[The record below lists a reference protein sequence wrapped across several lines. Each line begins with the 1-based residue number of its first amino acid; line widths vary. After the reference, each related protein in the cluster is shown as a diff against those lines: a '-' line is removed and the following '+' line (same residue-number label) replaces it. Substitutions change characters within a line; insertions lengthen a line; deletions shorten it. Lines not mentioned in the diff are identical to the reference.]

1 MTTTINTDLL
11 TPLAAYLRLRDAGR
25 ASFILESV
33 ERGRLGRNS
42 WMGAGSRIVDFD
54 EATELGLP
62 IVGYLAYDHVA
73 RLEPTVPL
81 PEDGRGFPESRV
93 IVCDTLVRF
102 DHGAG
107 IAEVLAGDP
116 EEIAGRL
123 EAGIAWRREPRG
135 TSGPI
140 RRSPDRDRYIEMVES
155 VKEHIVAGD
164 VFQCVPSQRA
174 ERPTSATPLDIY
186 RALRRVNPSPYLF
199 LLELDGIALVGSSP
213 ERLVAC
219 ENGRASLCPIAGT
232 TEPTEGDVERLLSS
246 EKDRAEH
253 VMLVDLGRNDLS
265 RVCKAG
271 TVHVARD
278 MEVERFSHVSH
289 LVSEVVGELR
299 DGVTPFEVLRAC
311 FPAGTVSG
319 APEGARDAADLRAR
333 RVPPWPVRRRRAVLP
348 TGWDDGRLHRVAH
361 DGDRRRRRLPA
372 GGRRRR
378 RRLRPCGRARGV
390 PEEARRAR
398 GSDRSRGG
406 GVRAVRLLMI
416 DNYDSFTYNLVHL
429 FEELGA
435 EVVTVRNDA
444 ITVDEARDGGF
455 DRLVVS
461 PGPGRPETAG
471 VSIELIRALGPTVP
485 TLGVCLGHQAIV
497 EAFGGTVGQAKALLH
512 GKASMISHD
521 GLGVYAELPAD
532 VEVGRYHSLAALEV
546 PAELTVTSHTPDGEV
561 MGVRHR
567 ELPIEGVQFHPES
580 VLTPLGPAMARNF
593 LR

>member
-11 TPLAAYLRLRDAGR
+11 TPLGAYLRLRDAGS

-42 WMGAGSRIVDFD
+42 WMGAGSRIVEFD
-54 EATELGLP
+54 EAAGLGLP
-62 IVGYLAYDHVA
+62 LVGYLAYDHA
-73 RLEPTVPL
+73 TRLEPTVPL
-81 PEDGRGFPESRV
+81 PDDGRGFPESRFV
-93 IVCDTLVRF
+93 VCETLVRF

-107 IAEVLAGDP
+107 IAEVLAGDA

-123 EAGIAWRREPRG
+123 EAGIPWRREQRG
-135 TSGPI
+135 TAAAV
-140 RRSPDRDRYIEMVES
+140 RRTPDRDRYIQMVQS

-174 ERPTSATPLDIY
+174 ERPTSASPLDVY

-219 ENGRASLCPIAGT
+219 EDGRASLCPIAGT

-271 TVHVARD
+271 TVHLARE

-299 DGVTPFEVLRAC
+299 DGVTPFDVLRAC

-319 APEGARDAADLRAR
+319 APEGTCDAADLGARA
-333 RVPPWPVRRRRAVLP
+333 VPAWPLRRRRALLP
-348 TGWDDGRLHRVAH
+348 SGWDDGRVHRTTH
-361 DGDRRRRRLPA
+361 NGDGRRHRLPPGRRRGRRRL
-372 GGRRRR
+372 GSRS
-378 RRLRPCGRARGV
+378 RARGV
-390 PEEARRAR
+390 PQEARRAR
-398 GSDRSRGG
+398 SCDRSRGAG
-406 GVRAVRLLMI
+406 ARLVRVLML

-435 EVVTVRNDA
+435 EVLTVRNDA
-444 ITVDEARDGGF
+444 ITVDEARAGGF

-461 PGPGRPETAG
+461 PGPGRPGGGGRLDRADPRPRPHDADPG
-471 VSIELIRALGPTVP
+471 CLPRPPGDRGGIRG
-485 TLGVCLGHQAIV
+485 
-497 EAFGGTVGQAKALLH
+497 
-512 GKASMISHD
+512 
-521 GLGVYAELPAD
+521 
-532 VEVGRYHSLAALEV
+532 
-546 PAELTVTSHTPDGEV
+546 
-561 MGVRHR
+561 
-567 ELPIEGVQFHPES
+567 
-580 VLTPLGPAMARNF
+580 
-593 LR
+593 